1 MSDVRAGK
9 AYIEIGTK
17 VDTSALAK
25 LKGNLGS
32 LFNAQRFGDGLRSIE
47 LKMRNFAVSARNLGL
62 DLIKFGAI
70 AATPIIFSGKQFADF
85 ESAMARVST
94 FLGENQAKMVE
105 FKKEVL
111 RLSEVYGVSAVK
123 VADGLSE
130 ILSASIPAGEA
141 LAFLDNG
148 LKGSIGN
155 FVDFNEQMHGVI
167 ALTSAYGRDVLSA
180 AKATELFR
188 VIVDDGIIP
197 AKQLADEIGNVA
209 SNFANAGLSA
219 EDLVASYTAVSQS
232 AISVSQQTT
241 AIANVVNSF
250 ASAAP
255 EAAEKFFELSK
266 KVTGT
271 GVEMSLANLK
281 MLGLTKTLQ
290 ILQRASPDTLA
301 KIFPDN
307 RAFKGATVLTSNID
321 LFTKSLEK
329 SRVSSTLADSAYAK
343 MSKTLSH
350 FKDVLVTKFQNIA
363 VELGETLADTFR
375 SVGAAL
381 IDTLKIVSS
390 FIKQNPELTISLAK
404 MAAAAL
410 TIGGALMS
418 VALVFSIFSTS
429 LGGIVAVGSVVS
441 SVFMG
446 LIGVIGGF
454 IGFLFS
460 STGVVAAFGVAL
472 TSVFVDFGKI
482 FSNFASGFSNIF
494 SNIRNSFNAFVFDIS
509 KTFKSVKQAI
519 AIKDYDLAVKIIV
532 NKVKIIW
539 FEAVN
544 SITEKIETIKIA
556 LNKIKQIW
564 FSVVETISAKVQ
576 DFVSSFS
583 MSFDDI
589 LIQTKIFINKISMLF
604 TNMSAEEI
612 YSGIGEAFS
621 DLFQDMDGTL
631 NGFFLTWTRIWGAM
645 REVATATV
653 KSVKDIWGG
662 LKEFT
667 IKGIKFLT
675 PDSGRATARD
685 EFISEHNKQTK
696 DKQAEIMDIE
706 KTLSYQGSAKLSE
719 ENRKNYIAL
728 RAEKLKE
735 LAILKQEENTITQ
748 ILQLRK
754 EASALKLTIDNAGE
768 GEDIIYETKKYAEL
782 LKEIAQKSSHQ
793 SLPYSKNF
801 IGMFSPDSQLQTLLD
816 QSVVNLEEEKKL
828 SDENFKNYIDN
839 IRKETN
845 AGIDAF
851 KTTFAEEKKLN
862 KENAAARKAKT
873 ADYYNNLLKNQ
884 KDLENEASSGA
895 GSKAAMES
903 FKRLFPSLE
912 QALGAALPT
921 NSVKKGGDGL
931 DIPLAEKEK
940 KKIVDGVMGAFDIS
954 GLGDYSKGDPAKSAL
969 EIQKDLKREAVE
981 QNKQLK
987 DLIMQNKEIA
997 RNTKE
1002 QFRYS

>member
-589 LIQTKIFINKISMLF
+589 LVQTKIFINKISMLF

-612 YSGIGEAFS
+612 YSGIGETFS

-631 NGFFLTWTRIWGAM
+631 NGFFLTWIRIWGAM

-653 KSVKDIWGG
+653 KAIKDIWGG

-667 IKGIKFLT
+667 IQGIDFLKAGSSKTPIREKFIAYHGKKIKDKATEVANLEKMLLSKG
-675 PDSGRATARD
+675 ATKPSEEDRQKIVSQLSAKSK
-685 EFISEHNKQTK
+685 ELVMLKEEAKTISE
-696 DKQAEIMDIE
+696 
-706 KTLSYQGSAKLSE
+706 L
-719 ENRKNYIAL
+719 
-728 RAEKLKE
+728 LK
-735 LAILKQEENTITQ
+735 
-748 ILQLRK
+748 LRK
-754 EASALKLTIDNAGE
+754 EASDKKLVIDNAGA
-768 GEDIIYETKKYAEL
+768 GEDIAYERKKYEEI
-782 LKEIAQKSSHQ
+782 LKEISRKTGTV
-793 SLPYSKNF
+793 SLPYSNEVRDSF
-801 IGMFSPDSQLQTLLD
+801 FPDTKIQTLFD
-816 QSVVNLEEEKKL
+816 QALSTSQEEKKL
-828 SDENFKNYIDN
+828 SDENFKNDIDN
-839 IRKETN
+839 IYKETN
-845 AGIDAF
+845 AASDAL
-851 KTTFAEEKKLN
+851 KITFAEEKKL
-862 KENAAARKAKT
+862 NAAARKAKT